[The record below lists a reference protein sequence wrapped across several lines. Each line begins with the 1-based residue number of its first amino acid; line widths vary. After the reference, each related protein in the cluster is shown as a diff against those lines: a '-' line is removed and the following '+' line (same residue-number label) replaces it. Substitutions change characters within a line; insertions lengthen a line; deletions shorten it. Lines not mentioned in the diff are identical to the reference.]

1 MPLAEFA
8 VREMSQMERRTGD
21 SGAIGNGAEILI
33 VMTLEEE
40 KKIVVKELENIFTID
55 GRGRP
60 AKALTF
66 LRLIDNYG
74 RELVLE
80 EVKRLSERKNF

>member
-1 MPLAEFA
+1 
-8 VREMSQMERRTGD
+8 MEKHTESFGD
-21 SGAIGNGAEILI
+21 IGNGAENLI

-40 KKIVVKELENIFTID
+40 QKIVVKELENIFTID

-60 AKALTF
+60 AKARTF
-66 LRLIDNYG
+66 LDLMDRFG
-74 RELVLE
+74 RELVIG